1 MGVIEEVRDAMARR
15 EFVPFFQPQY
25 DVLTN
30 KMWSVEILARW
41 IESDGNVIMP
51 GYFIPELEMSNDIL
65 KLDWYMIEEA
75 CIFLSKL
82 DSNNIP
88 KIPISINLS
97 GKHVY
102 EVNTVSRLCEIV
114 DSYSIPHRLIILEVA
129 ESTLMENPGV
139 IKVLLDEFKSNGFR
153 IAIDDFGNGSQ
164 TMDYIANLNFD
175 VLKIDRTMF
184 NRDVDDIEFQK
195 EMKVIFDYATKRH
208 LNTVAQGIET
218 REMLDY
224 LKFLGCRIVQ
234 GYIYDKPM
242 PESVFIERFKE
253 HLLDIEVEDILL
265 TEAPTMETD
274 LLVSAIF
281 KKYKSVTYMNLT
293 KNSYYVTQYDEF
305 GTGIRPVVNSLAER
319 LTNSLD
325 SIAPDDRDLYYS
337 TLSVEGQLAAYNRG
351 EEMVEVTV
359 RQIGGDGVYRLVK
372 ITNIFVKSPAVDDVL
387 AISLYDVIRELEPDE
402 IPVPVEEPKPEKKV
416 RDIVTTK
423 KGDMIIVDQNE

>member
-25 DVLTN
+25 DVMNN

-75 CIFLSKL
+75 CLFLSKL
-82 DSNNIP
+82 DNYNIP

-102 EVNTVSRLCEIV
+102 EVNTCSRLCEIV
-114 DSYSIPHRLIILEVA
+114 DSYHIPHKLIILEVA
-129 ESTLMENPGV
+129 ENTFLDNPDV
-139 IKVLLDEFKSNGFR
+139 IKVMLDEFKSAGFR

-164 TMDYIANLNFD
+164 SMDYLASLNFD

-184 NRDVDDIEFQK
+184 NRDVNDVDFQK
-195 EMKVIFDYATKRH
+195 EMKGIFDYADKKH
-208 LNTVAQGIET
+208 VSSVAQGIET
-218 REMLDY
+218 QDMLNY
-224 LKFLGCRIVQ
+224 LKTAGCRIIQ

-242 PESVFIERFKE
+242 PESVFIEKFKD

-265 TEAPTMETD
+265 TEAPQMAAD
-274 LLVSAIF
+274 LLVSAVF
-281 KKYKSVTYMNLT
+281 SKYKSVTYLNLS
-293 KNSYYVTQYDEF
+293 KNSYYVTQYDDF
-305 GTGIRPVVNSLAER
+305 GSGVRPVVYSLAER
-319 LTNSLD
+319 LANSVE
-325 SIAPDDRDLYYS
+325 SIHPDDRELYMKTFS
-337 TLSVEGQLAAYNRG
+337 IEGQMEAFKRG
-351 EEMVEVTV
+351 EELVELTL
-359 RQIGGDGVYRLVK
+359 RQEGGDGIYRLVK
-372 ITNIFVKSPAVDDVL
+372 ISNIFVKSPAVEDVL

-402 IPVPVEEPKPEKKV
+402 LPVPEPKPEKIR
-416 RDIVTTK
+416 RDIVAAS
-423 KGDMIIVDQNE
+423 KGDMVIIDQDDVK